1 MPLSM
6 LANYGVLHFWQLF
19 FRDNNSNTRNTCNH
33 HKTISLVLL
42 LQFLTDLSLCLLNVS
57 MLPSMRS

>member
-1 MPLSM
+1 MPLSI

-33 HKTISLVLL
+33 HKTISAFNLYPGSGV
-42 LQFLTDLSLCLLNVS
+42 FFGHKRAEKYPTYGV
-57 MLPSMRS
+57 